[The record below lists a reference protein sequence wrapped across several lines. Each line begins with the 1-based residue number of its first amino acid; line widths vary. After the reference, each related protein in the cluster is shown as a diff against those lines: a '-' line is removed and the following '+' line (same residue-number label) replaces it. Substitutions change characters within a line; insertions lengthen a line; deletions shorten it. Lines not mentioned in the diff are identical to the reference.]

1 MVKKQVL
8 VGSSMGERP
17 IAMLV
22 QTAGRFNSSLH
33 LQLDNKNVNLK
44 SIMGVISIGSMCDQN
59 VVVTA
64 EGEDEVQ
71 ACDAIVEFLQ

>member
-22 QTAGRFNSSLH
+22 QTAGRFNSDLH
-33 LQLDNKNVNLK
+33 LELDNKCVNLK
-44 SIMGVISIGSMCDQN
+44 SIMGVISIGMLCGN
-59 VVVTA
+59 TVVVTA
-64 EGEDEVQ
+64 EGNDEVE
-71 ACDAIVEFLQ
+71 ACDTIVEFLQ

>member
-8 VGSSMGERP
+8 VGSSMSERP

-22 QTAGRFNSSLH
+22 QTAGRFNSNLH
-33 LQLDNKNVNLK
+33 LQLDDKNVNLK
-44 SIMGVISIGSMCDQN
+44 SIMGVISIGVLSGN
-59 VVVTA
+59 TVVVTA
-64 EGEDEVQ
+64 EGSDEVE

>member
-22 QTAGRFNSSLH
+22 QTAGRFHSNLYLH
-33 LQLDNKNVNLK
+33 MDNKEVNLK
-44 SIMGVISIGSMCDQN
+44 SIMGVISIGVLSGN
-59 VVVTA
+59 TVVVTA
-64 EGEDEVQ
+64 DGPDEVE
-71 ACDAIVEFLQ
+71 ACNTIVEFLQ